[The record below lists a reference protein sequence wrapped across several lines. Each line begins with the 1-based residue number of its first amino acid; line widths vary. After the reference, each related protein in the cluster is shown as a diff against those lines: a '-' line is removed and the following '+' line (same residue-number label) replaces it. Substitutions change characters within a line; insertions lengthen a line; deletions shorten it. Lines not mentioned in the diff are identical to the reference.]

1 MSASSRVCPQ
11 ERAVWRF
18 DARGGYPWGWC
29 KSGRIWARFG
39 ATFLSLK
46 RLTEWSKWALGA
58 VATECPKWPHS
69 KAVTEWTK
77 CPLGQGTIKAT
88 FCRFDWI
95 KTSKWGLDFRELM
108 ICRDQ
113 RLKMRRWKGAL
124 CLKSSPHNEDL
135 IHIKGKDQTL
145 KMRFWFSAV
154 QDSQGSRPQNE
165 ALKKDACPHF
175 EGMKFGRSLF
185 GTAFTYE
192 KISLCFVFSMC
203 HEARCALGLRLK
215 NLSKERKN
223 KWTHN
228 KILPS

>member
-18 DARGGYPWGWC
+18 DARGGYPWGWS

-39 ATFLSLK
+39 ATFLSLEIAH
-46 RLTEWSKWALGA
+46 R
-58 VATECPKWPHS
+58 V
-69 KAVTEWTK
+69 
-77 CPLGQGTIKAT
+77 IKMST
-88 FCRFDWI
+88 RSGHDQSDILSLW
-95 KTSKWGLDFRELM
+95 LDQDLKMRSWFSGVV
-108 ICRDQ
+108 IGRDQ

-175 EGMKFGRSLF
+175 EGMKFGRSFF
-185 GTAFTYE
+185 GTAFYIR
-192 KISLCFVFSMC
+192 KNKLVLCFFDVPWG
-203 HEARCALGLRLK
+203 EVRARSQAQKSIKKKG
-215 NLSKERKN
+215 KN
-223 KWTHN
+223 KWTII